1 MIMTKNTRVRSRLW
15 SLLLVFGLTL
25 LTAAC
30 SGSFD
35 EDFDSLGTWG
45 SGDTADAS
53 GKVSHGVYELYAKSE
68 QGIFWSTA
76 GKKIGD
82 GVYKVEATQ
91 VEGALDN
98 GYGMAFMIDNETED
112 FYLFQVSG
120 DGFVWIGLCRS
131 GCEDGEMLVGK
142 GWIESNAVQPGLDNT
157 NVLRVDVQDGELE
170 FYVNEQ
176 SVGKVHDE
184 TLSKGDIGVMVE
196 TRGVGGVRVH
206 FDNFAFTS
214 ADAKDKNATSV
225 GVAFIALVASI
236 VVGGVVILVGRRAKA
251 KARRDEDEEYKA
263 PIIP

>member
-1 MIMTKNTRVRSRLW
+1 MTKNTRVRSRVW

-45 SGDTADAS
+45 SGDTADATA
-53 GKVSHGVYELYAKSE
+53 KVLHGVYELHVKAE
-68 QGIFWSTA
+68 EGIFWSTA

-91 VEGALDN
+91 VEGTLDN
-98 GYGMAFMIDNETED
+98 GYGMMFMIDNETED

-120 DGFVWIGLCRS
+120 DGFIWIGLCRS
-131 GCEDGEMLVGK
+131 ACKDGEILIGE
-142 GWIESNAVQPGLDNT
+142 GWIEADVVQPGLDNT
-157 NVLRVDVQDGELE
+157 NVLRVDVQDGDLE

-176 SVGKVHDE
+176 SVGQAHDE

-196 TRGVGGVRVH
+196 TRGEGGVRVH
-206 FDNFAFTS
+206 FDNFAFTP
-214 ADAKDKNATSV
+214 ADSEDKAR
-225 GVAFIALVASI
+225 GVRVALIALVAAI
-236 VVGGVVILVGRRAKA
+236 AAGGVVVLLGRRARD
-251 KARRDEDEEYKA
+251 KARYDEDEEYKD